1 MQHEPTMTHPTPQ
14 QGFTLLELMITVA
27 IAAILLAV
35 AIPSFQLTMARAQ
48 LTTKT
53 NDFLAGLASARN
65 EAIKNNTRAVM
76 CASTN
81 GTTCTAGGS
90 WTGGWLVFVDTNR
103 NGVLNAGETIT
114 NVRPAVNAIPAVH
127 GLTIVGNATVNDTIT
142 FSSDGLL
149 FGLPGTVQV
158 CNLGNALPN
167 LPPDLEKARDIVIN
181 RVGRTRIEAAVGTCP

>member
-53 NDFLAGLASARN
+53 NDFLAGLTNARN

-76 CASTN
+76 CASTD
-81 GTTCTAGGS
+81 GATCTGGT
-90 WTGGWLVFVDTNR
+90 WTGGWIVFVDTDR
-103 NGVLNAGETIT
+103 DGVLDAGETIT
-114 NVRPAVNAIPAVH
+114 NVHPAVNAIPAVH
-127 GLTIVGNATVNDTIT
+127 GLTIEGSANVSNTIT

-149 FGLPGTVQV
+149 FSSPGTVQV

-167 LPPDLEKARDIVIN
+167 VSPNLEKARDIVIN
-181 RVGRTRIEAAVGTCP
+181 AVGQTRIDAAVGTCP